1 MGAIVLPAPSQ
12 VVAKLAFRGQI
23 SGGNCEYRW
32 HNQQNML
39 IDRTDR
45 RILGELQSDGSI
57 ANAALAARV
66 GLSESACLRRVKLLE
81 KSGVIERYTAILNP
95 QLVGISVSFLVRIT
109 LKGQTDRD
117 LGAFEQAVCRVPEVA
132 ECYLTTG
139 ESDYMLRVVAR
150 SAADFERLHS
160 KVLTKLP
167 GVARVDSSFVLRPV
181 VKQAGLP
188 LD

>member
-1 MGAIVLPAPSQ
+1 MSLDHKDREI
-12 VVAKLAFRGQI
+12 LA
-23 SGGNCEYRW
+23 
-32 HNQQNML
+32 
-39 IDRTDR
+39 T
-45 RILGELQSDGSI
+45 LQLDGSI

-66 GLSESACLRRVKLLE
+66 GLSESTCLRRVKLLE
-81 KSGVIERYTAILNP
+81 QAGVIERYTALLNP
-95 QLVGISVSFLVRIT
+95 LKIGLSVSFVVRIT

-139 ESDYMLRVVAR
+139 ECDYTLRVVAR

-167 GVARVDSSFVLRPV
+167 GVARVESSFVLRPV